1 VQSKVDLGGAE
12 AYGLAIT
19 EDAVWAVPYRAAT
32 LVKVD
37 PGSMKVVSTLPLAAQ
52 PASLLSAAG
61 SLWVAG
67 YGGHLYRVDA
77 ATGKVTADVPTAG
90 EVCCDLSFGGG
101 FVWALDP
108 SGFLLGVD
116 PATAAIVRRYPVP
129 INRNAHSNVVY
140 AGDSVWV
147 ASDGAPMQRIEP
159 KTGKAAQVDVG
170 GGVPFL
176 VQGGRLWG
184 ADPGAVWA
192 LDPATGKVA
201 QRIALA
207 NSTEVMALAI
217 DGTTLWA
224 GIRRPGRVGA
234 VLRIDLASGN
244 VLGELRDITIPAR
257 IEVGH
262 GSVWVTDSGSNLLY
276 RLARGTP

>member
-1 VQSKVDLGGAE
+1 MDLGGAE
-12 AYGLAIT
+12 AYGLAVT
-19 EDAVWAVPYRAAT
+19 EDAVWAVPYQAGAI
-32 LVKVD
+32 VKVD
-37 PGSMKVVSTLPLAAQ
+37 PSSATVASRIALAGQ

-61 SLWVAG
+61 ALWVAA

-77 ATGKVTADVPTAG
+77 ASGSVSADVAG
-90 EVCCDLSFGGG
+90 IGEICCDLSFGGG
-101 FVWALDP
+101 LIWALNP
-108 SGFLLGVD
+108 SGTLLGVD
-116 PATAAIVRRYPVP
+116 PATAAIVRRHPVP

-147 ASDGAPMQRIEP
+147 ASDGSPMQRVDP
-159 KTGKAAQVDVG
+159 KTGKVTAVEVG

-201 QRIALA
+201 QRIVLT
-207 NSTEVMALAI
+207 NSAEVMALAV
-217 DGTTLWA
+217 DGGTLWA
-224 GIRRPGRVGA
+224 GIRHPGRVGA
-234 VLRIDLASGN
+234 VLRIDLSTGQ
-244 VLGELRDITIPAR
+244 VLAELRDITVPAR
-257 IEVGH
+257 IELGH

-276 RLARGTP
+276 RLAR